1 MILNVLSGKG
11 GTGKSTVAASLVQL
25 LAEKGSVVAADCDV
39 DTPNLGILFG
49 LDDDDFEKNTVSTGT
64 KAFLIEEKCT
74 KCAKCMGICV
84 FSATSWENGPVFDRY
99 ACEGC
104 GACGL
109 MCPEGAIELRKVE
122 NGWVGK
128 AKKGNIGIATGQL
141 KMGEAGSG
149 DIVALVKAKAD
160 RIKAELSAENIVLDS
175 AAGIGC
181 PVIASVLGSDYAVAV
196 TEPTPSAFSDL
207 KRVLKVVEYFK
218 VPYGIVV
225 NKSTLNPGFAQEIQK
240 FAKEKNV
247 KVLAELPYDVK
258 FVEAAVEMK
267 PVIEHAPEFR
277 PLFEKILGSVLES
290 RQS

>member
-1 MILNVLSGKG
+1 MIINVLSGKG
-11 GTGKSTVAASLVQL
+11 GTGKSTVAASLVHL
-25 LAEKGSVVAADCDV
+25 LAEKETVVAADCDV

-49 LDDDDFEKNTVSTGT
+49 LDDDDFEKNAVSTGA
-64 KAFLIEEKCT
+64 KAFLIKEKCT

-84 FSATSWENGPVFDRY
+84 FSAVSWEIGPVIDKY

-109 MCPEGAIELRKVE
+109 ICPEGAIELRKVE

-141 KMGEAGSG
+141 KIGEAGSG
-149 DIVALVKAKAD
+149 DIVTLVKAKAD
-160 RIKAELSAENIVLDS
+160 RIQAEMDAENIILDS

-225 NKSTLNPGFAQEIQK
+225 NKSTLNPGFAAEIQK

-247 KVLAELPYDVK
+247 EVLAELPYDLR

-267 PVIEHAPEFR
+267 PVVEYAPEFR
-277 PLFEKILGSVLES
+277 RVFEGILTKII
-290 RQS
+290 